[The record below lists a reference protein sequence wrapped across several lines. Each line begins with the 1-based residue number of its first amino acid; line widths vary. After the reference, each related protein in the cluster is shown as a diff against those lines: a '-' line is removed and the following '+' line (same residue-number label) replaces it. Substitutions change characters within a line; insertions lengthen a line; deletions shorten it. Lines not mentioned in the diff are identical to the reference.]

1 MNRRQSALIAVLLS
15 VVAAALVG
23 FGSVAVIDSLS
34 GAPQMPGVHRTP

>member
-23 FGSVAVIDSLS
+23 FGSVTVIDSLS
-34 GAPQMPGVHRTP
+34 GAPQSPGVHRTP

>member
-1 MNRRQSALIAVLLS
+1 MNRRQSVVVAVLLS

-34 GAPQMPGVHRTP
+34 GAPQSPGVHGTA